1 MAMSRLME
9 LAGECAHKRSIE
21 MSTYS
26 VDEDHIVSKGTLR
39 DVRMKD
45 YYLFTGE
52 KKDAGTLH
60 DLSLVLL
67 IKVPD
72 MIIEDVEV
80 ILDTVPRNDCR
91 FIKHTL
97 DPVIGMSFRGG
108 FSSKVRKAAGGSTG
122 CTHLVNLITTM
133 APAVM
138 QGYWAWYFQKKHD
151 AAEVIEMQKGR
162 GLKDSCYTW
171 REDGEAYRKLMEYCE

>member
-1 MAMSRLME
+1 MK
-9 LAGECAHKRSIE
+9 LAGECAHKRNIE
-21 MSTYS
+21 ISTYS
-26 VDEDHIVSKGTLR
+26 ADENHIVTRGTLR

-60 DLSLVLL
+60 DLSIVLL
-67 IKVPD
+67 VKVPE
-72 MIIEDVEV
+72 MKIEDLEV
-80 ILDTVPRNDCR
+80 ILDTVPRNDCQ
-91 FIKHTL
+91 FIRHSL
-97 DPVIGMSFRGG
+97 DAVIGMSLKGG
-108 FSSKVRKAAGGSTG
+108 FSARVRDIAGGNMG
-122 CTHLVNLITTM
+122 CTHLVNLLVTM

-138 QGYWAWYFQKKHD
+138 QGYWAYYFQQKHD

-171 REDGEAYRKLMEYCE
+171 REEGEAYRKLAEYFR